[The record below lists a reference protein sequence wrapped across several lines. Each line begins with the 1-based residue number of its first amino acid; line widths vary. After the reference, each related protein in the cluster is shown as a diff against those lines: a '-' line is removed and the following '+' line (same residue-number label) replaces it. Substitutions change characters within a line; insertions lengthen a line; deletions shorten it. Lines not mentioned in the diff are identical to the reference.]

1 MRVGPTS
8 QRSTPDSISCQK
20 YLGKMLRF
28 KQYLKEGVAWE
39 LSASK
44 MIFDFSEVPNMK
56 IPLTSKT
63 MEWIF
68 KVQLPRATVFHVT
81 SGIGFEKLKKLQ
93 NKKKSIS
100 AFFNMTADY
109 IDSGIK
115 TEGGVVAELD
125 ANIIVS
131 SKSDIMSQPDKTG
144 RRWVALYNIDPK
156 YKMEKEMTQ
165 MLMDLAIKHDPK
177 NKEYLKTV
185 PEIGIGIWYKLQTDF
200 KDDGKKMALIIADYI
215 DGVNVILNKHKK
227 EIQGAVHGYY
237 VRRGTIAVKHASGRM
252 VGGDSEISEW
262 NAWDEQVVD
271 KIKIEKVHTFNTARR
286 EADWVKTDII
296 PKLGKIPHKHWKSAK
311 ELSTYISQVA
321 DAEVRVL
328 RRSKG

>member
-1 MRVGPTS
+1 MKS
-8 QRSTPDSISCQK
+8 
-20 YLGKMLRF
+20 F
-28 KQYLKEGVAWE
+28 KQHLKEEVAWQQ
-39 LSASK
+39 STSK
-44 MIFDFSEVPNMK
+44 MIFDFSQIGQMK
-56 IPLTSKT
+56 IPLSSK
-63 MEWIF
+63 MLSWIF
-68 KVQLPRATVFHVT
+68 NVQLPRVTVFHVT
-81 SGIGFEKLKKLQ
+81 NGVGLQNLKRLQ
-93 NKKKSIS
+93 NKKASIS

-125 ANIIVS
+125 ANIIIS

-165 MLMDLAIKHDPK
+165 MLIDLAVKHDPR
-177 NKEYLKTV
+177 NKEYLKTS
-185 PEIGIGIWYKLQTDF
+185 PEIGVGVWWKLQSDLQTNF
-200 KDDGKKMALIIADYI
+200 AKDKAGKKMALIIADYI

-227 EIQGAVHGYY
+227 EVQGAVHGYY

-252 VGGDSEISEW
+252 VGGDSELSEW

-271 KIKIEKVHTFNTARR
+271 KIKIEKVHTYNTARR
-286 EADWVKTDII
+286 AGDWVKTDII
-296 PKLGKIPHKHWKSAK
+296 PKLGKIPHKHWKSTK

-321 DAEVRVL
+321 DAEVRIL

>member
-1 MRVGPTS
+1 M
-8 QRSTPDSISCQK
+8 K
-20 YLGKMLRF
+20 RF

-44 MIFDFSEVPNMK
+44 MIFDFQNVPDMK
-56 IPLTSKT
+56 IPFTSKT

-81 SGIGFEKLKKLQ
+81 SGIGFEKLKRLQ

-125 ANIIVS
+125 ANIIIS

-144 RRWVALYNIDPK
+144 RRWVALYNIDPQ

-177 NKEYLKTV
+177 NKEYLKTS
-185 PEIGIGIWYKLQTDF
+185 PEIGIGVWWKLQTDF

-227 EIQGAVHGYY
+227 EVQGAVHGYY

-271 KIKIEKVHTFNTARR
+271 KIKIEKVHTYNTARR
-286 EADWVKTDII
+286 AGDWVKTDII
-296 PKLGKIPHKHWKSAK
+296 PKLGKIPHKHWKSTK

>member
-1 MRVGPTS
+1 M
-8 QRSTPDSISCQK
+8 K
-20 YLGKMLRF
+20 RF

-44 MIFDFSEVPNMK
+44 MIFDFQNVPDMK
-56 IPLTSKT
+56 IPFTSKT

-81 SGIGFEKLKKLQ
+81 SGIGLEKLKKLQ

-115 TEGGVVAELD
+115 TEGGVVVEMD
-125 ANIIVS
+125 ANIIIS

-165 MLMDLAIKHDPK
+165 MLIDLAVKHDPR
-177 NKEYLKTV
+177 NKEYLKTS
-185 PEIGIGIWYKLQTDF
+185 PEIGVGVWWKLQSDLQTNF
-200 KDDGKKMALIIADYI
+200 AKDKAGKKLSLIIADYI
-215 DGVNVILNKHKK
+215 DGVNAILKKHKK
-227 EIQGAVHGYY
+227 DIQGVVHGYY
-237 VRRGTIAVKHASGRM
+237 VRRGAVAVKHPSGRM
-252 VGGDSEISEW
+252 VGGDSAIKEW
-262 NAWDEQVVD
+262 NVYDEQVVD
-271 KIKIEKVHTFNTARR
+271 KIKIIKVHTFNTTTR
-286 EADWVKTDII
+286 ETDWLAKSVI
-296 PKLGKIPHKHWKSAK
+296 PRLGKIPHRHWVGGAT
-311 ELSTYISQVA
+311 ELSTYVSQVA
-321 DAEVRVL
+321 EAEVRSIG
-328 RRSKG
+328 RSKP